1 MRTILLCI
9 ALLAAPA
16 LAQPR
21 ANDRFDLQMPFDVR
35 TALTSIRLYYQTN
48 STSER
53 IDITLNRAG
62 TERREEVLLR
72 FEPAPGARDG
82 ALPNFQLNLADYII
96 WSAAAPTEDDPDA
109 RALFITHALDLK
121 RFVRHDV
128 PSSQSPLDA
137 LEAHF
142 PTLPIPQLRIAYAR
156 HPLLRDAIPYT
167 TDIEWSRATLVEQ
180 DGSAAIIIFGNTP
193 DGASVRMMSGRA
205 LAFLAQS
212 ELRYPDDRIALTT
225 ATRLETPPDNP
236 VLGLPTDAR
245 QRVQAISELGP
256 RAADLT
262 VGHQLPPRALGPA
275 DQRGPRLILL
285 AREWNHAVRD
295 AIPELRA
302 GAEQH
307 ADLRFEVLLAASIDS
322 ASDISQRIEAWKD
335 LAAPTPVRYASAQ
348 SHTIDRFA
356 PNHAAVAVLVGPDE
370 TIRAIRTLPSENE
383 TADAPESEAPASWSS
398 WLAQALSPAA
408 NTPE

>member
-9 ALLAAPA
+9 ALLAVPA

-21 ANDRFDLQMPFDVR
+21 ANDRFDIQMPFDLR

-48 STSER
+48 STAER

-62 TERREEVLLR
+62 AERREEVLLR

-82 ALPNFQLNLADYII
+82 TLPNFQLNLADYII
-96 WSAAAPTEDDPDA
+96 WSAAAPTDDDPDT

-142 PTLPIPQLRIAYAR
+142 PTLPIPQLRIAYSR
-156 HPLLRDAIPYT
+156 NPLLRDAMPYA

-193 DGASVRMMSGRA
+193 DGASLRMMSGRA

-212 ELRYPDDRIALTT
+212 ELRYTDDRIALTT
-225 ATRLETPPDNP
+225 TTRLETPPDNP
-236 VLGLPTDAR
+236 ALGLPTEAR
-245 QRVQAISELGP
+245 EQVQSISELGP
-256 RAADLT
+256 RPADLS
-262 VGHQLPPRALGPA
+262 VGDALPPRALGPA
-275 DQRGPRLILL
+275 DRSGPRIILL
-285 AREWNHAVRD
+285 AREWNESVRD
-295 AIPELRA
+295 AIADIRA
-302 GAEQH
+302 AAEQH
-307 ADLRFEVLLAASIDS
+307 TNLRFEVLLTASIDS
-322 ASDISQRIEAWKD
+322 ASNINERIEAWKD

-356 PNHAAVAVLVGPDE
+356 PNHAAAAVLVGPAE
-370 TIRAIRTLPSENE
+370 TIRAIRTLPSVKQ

-398 WLAQALSPAA
+398 WLSQALSPAA